1 MNQIQGFSYIGL
13 VIFLLKHKRPPGGV
27 TPNPVRSRNRI
38 RRPIKKDALVILTIP
53 AAGKQQKAQII
64 TAGRGRNSLLIA

>member
-1 MNQIQGFSYIGL
+1 MESGGYQNTAMN
-13 VIFLLKHKRPPGGV
+13 HNRATRRPPGGV

-38 RRPIKKDALVILTIP
+38 RRPIKKAALVILTIP

-64 TAGRGRNSLLIA
+64 TAGRGRNSLFIA